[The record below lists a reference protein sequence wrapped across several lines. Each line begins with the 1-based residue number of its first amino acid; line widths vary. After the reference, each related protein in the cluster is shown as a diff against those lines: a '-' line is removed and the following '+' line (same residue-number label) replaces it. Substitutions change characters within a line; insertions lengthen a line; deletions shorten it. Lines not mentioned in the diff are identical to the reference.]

1 MGVVRVP
8 RFAVGSW
15 KPNPVIG
22 ILVLLLHRVIRAEEV
37 AFGLSTIG
45 ERLAH
50 LRSVRSLSLKELASR
65 CSIPY
70 ADLLRLEHSGGQT
83 DPASAAKLCRFF
95 HTTEEYLFLGEE
107 PSPASIRAL
116 YFRHY
121 AELSEGERTALKF
134 APIQNRVEAVVE
146 FLEWSFPTALSRAQ
160 VAPRL
165 GYTVEALGDLFRGV
179 APLQS
184 QVLRLLAGL
193 SGLNMDF
200 FIRGDFFGGAVGH
213 DGGLPPELL
222 DQYYQVVQEAIA
234 AGISPSA
241 LRQALRIL
249 AVREP

>member
-1 MGVVRVP
+1 M
-8 RFAVGSW
+8 
-15 KPNPVIG
+15 
-22 ILVLLLHRVIRAEEV
+22 
-37 AFGLSTIG
+37 STIG

-70 ADLLRLEHSGGQT
+70 PDLLRLEHGGGQT
-83 DPASAAKLCRFF
+83 DPALVTRLCRFLQ
-95 HTTEEYLFLGEE
+95 TTEEYLLLGEE

-121 AELSEGERTALKF
+121 AELSEAERTALKY
-134 APIQNRVEAVVE
+134 APIQKRVEAVVQ
-146 FLEWSFPTALSRAQ
+146 FLERSFPTALSRAQ

-165 GYTVEALGDLFRGV
+165 GYTVEALGDLLRGA

-184 QVLRLLAGL
+184 QILRLLAGL
-193 SGLNMDF
+193 CGLNMDF
-200 FIRGDFFGGAVGH
+200 FVRGDFFGGAVGQEN
-213 DGGLPPELL
+213 GLPPDLL

-234 AGISPSA
+234 AGISPAA
-241 LRQALRIL
+241 LRQAMRIL